1 MPPTWRA
8 SASTPIATS
17 TYGRAP
23 SGRSATATSERRS
36 PSTVHHPTQDPAELD
51 RLLAPYR
58 EGVRN
63 EPDLQPAFAGQPL
76 IVAGVTVVNLLRHA
90 GDLDHWRAFAH
101 QARDL
106 DDRAHVRSQDWGYG
120 DAPADGAAFRPRL
133 TPVG

>member
-76 IVAGVTVVNLLRHA
+76 IVDEFGGIKWIPE
-90 GDLDHWRAFAH
+90 GDVERP
-101 QARDL
+101 
-106 DDRAHVRSQDWGYG
+106 QDWGYG
-120 DAPADGAAFRPRL
+120 DDPADGAAFRPRL